1 MRRIVVGTVREL
13 PPGSRRIL
21 EVDGQSIGVLNVEG
35 TYYALR
41 NSCPHQG
48 GPVCLGWIGGTNL
61 ASRPYELV
69 YARENE
75 IIKCPWHGWEFEI
88 ATGRSVFNPH
98 KVRVRTYEVTIEGPE
113 DEDLEDQDPS
123 LPTYAV
129 TVEDDVVILHV

>member
-1 MRRIVVGTVREL
+1 MRRVVVGTVREL

-21 EVDGQSIGVLNVEG
+21 EVDGQSIGVLNVG
-35 TYYALR
+35 GSYFALR

-48 GPVCLGWIGGTNL
+48 GPVCLGWIGGTTT

-69 YARENE
+69 YAREDE

-98 KVRVRTYEVTIEGPE
+98 KIRVKTFEVTVEEPPPPAE
-113 DEDLEDQDPS
+113 EEDPS
-123 LPTYAV
+123 LPTYPV
-129 TVEDDVVILHV
+129 TVEDDLVILHV